1 MEFPVRVQHLSRQHE
16 PRVFQMYTPALRD
29 LFRIFREHRSILG
42 RVIHQKNP
50 HQYRALIREMDLEN
64 AQKVIHNEVGQYR

>member
-1 MEFPVRVQHLSRQHE
+1 MGFQAHAQHLLRQHA
-16 PRVFQMYTPALRD
+16 RQAFQMYTPALRA

-42 RVIHQKNP
+42 RVIRQKNP
-50 HQYRALIREMDLEN
+50 HQYRALIREMDLKN